1 MKVLIA
7 FLANLQKYTAQK
19 GFCEDL
25 DEGKMSMPLI
35 YLLRYSPRNVTTI
48 SIFHQRSV
56 QGFMPDVSKKFV
68 LKVMKETGALA
79 RTVDYLAQLETD
91 IMAEIRAIED
101 FTGIECPE
109 LQKLISSLS
118 IRHESETCATIL

>member
-1 MKVLIA
+1 
-7 FLANLQKYTAQK
+7 
-19 GFCEDL
+19 
-25 DEGKMSMPLI
+25 MSMPLI

-56 QGFMPDVSKKFV
+56 QGFMPDVSKKFI
-68 LKVMKETGALA
+68 LEVMKTSGALA

-91 IMAEIRAIED
+91 IIAEIRAIED

-118 IRHESETCATIL
+118 IRSNSQSCATVV